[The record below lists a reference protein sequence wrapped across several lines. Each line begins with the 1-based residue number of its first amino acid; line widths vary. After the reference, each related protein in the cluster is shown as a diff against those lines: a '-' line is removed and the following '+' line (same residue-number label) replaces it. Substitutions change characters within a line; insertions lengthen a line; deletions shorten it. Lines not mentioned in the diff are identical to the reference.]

1 MFSCVVDCLHP
12 RRDKQMHKLSDKY
25 RQELKTK
32 NKPIYSGM
40 TKPGDVQVFE
50 CHVDGEDAPLVIVKS
65 DTAYE
70 TEEYELSE
78 LKV

>member
-1 MFSCVVDCLHP
+1 
-12 RRDKQMHKLSDKY
+12 
-25 RQELKTK
+25 
-32 NKPIYSGM
+32 M
-40 TKPGDVQVFE
+40 TKHGDVQVFE